1 MPSKLLYVFKRQ
13 CFGAQMAG
21 FALYR
26 RYKTQFEKLLNII
39 ARDFINSLKEGDP
52 ELNAK
57 LNKVK
62 VNIRHYMESKK
73 FKEEPDGLQLRSHL
87 DSSSYF

>member
-1 MPSKLLYVFKRQ
+1 MKY
-13 CFGAQMAG
+13 FGAQMAG

-39 ARDFINSLKEGDP
+39 ARDFLNSLKEGDP

-57 LNKVK
+57 LNKVT

-73 FKEEPDGLQLRSHL
+73 FKKEPDGLQLRSHL